1 MVARE
6 TEITFSE
13 SRNVRKDA
21 SDQENP
27 YFDAICSGYVHDGSI
42 NGGLNEAI

>member
-6 TEITFSE
+6 KEITFSQ

-27 YFDAICSGYVHDGSI
+27 YFDASCIFVAVTCMTGALTEV
-42 NGGLNEAI
+42 